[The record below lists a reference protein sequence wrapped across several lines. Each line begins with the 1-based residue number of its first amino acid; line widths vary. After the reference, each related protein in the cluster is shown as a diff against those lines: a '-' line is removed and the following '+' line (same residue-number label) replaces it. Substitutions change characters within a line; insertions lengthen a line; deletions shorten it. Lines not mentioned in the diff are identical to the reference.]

1 MQWMVNVKN
10 WKKKKKNPRWSKYKY
25 LQEKMYVIGM
35 AGHKGWAQVTG
46 ALKVILNILVFYP
59 KSYRKLLK
67 TFK

>member
-1 MQWMVNVKN
+1 MCD
-10 WKKKKKNPRWSKYKY
+10 RY
-25 LQEKMYVIGM
+25 
-35 AGHKGWAQVTG
+35 GWAQRLRPGQVTG